1 MSCEAAVKMHVSNE
15 VSFHPGGFP
24 ELEKKLRAGVV
35 LVLPLRVN
43 RSYLLQ
49 ENSLRKSLFQNN
61 ITFLQRIG

>member
-1 MSCEAAVKMHVSNE
+1 MHVFNE
-15 VSFHPGGFP
+15 VSFHPDGFP

-49 ENSLRKSLFQNN
+49 ENSLRKCLFQNK